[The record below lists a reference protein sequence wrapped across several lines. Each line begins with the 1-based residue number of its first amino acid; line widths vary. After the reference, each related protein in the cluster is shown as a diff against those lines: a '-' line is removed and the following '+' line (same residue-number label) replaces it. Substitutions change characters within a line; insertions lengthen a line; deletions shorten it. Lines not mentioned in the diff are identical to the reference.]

1 MGMARHD
8 AYALLLQGTNVLDFI
23 NGLSTN
29 LVTGSCTTAF
39 TNRAAQIID
48 VCEVVPVGSNVALIG
63 YLPHKDG
70 LLSHLSERILGQ
82 PISIND
88 ISALNDVF
96 IGTGDSAPPEG
107 ATVHQSYF
115 GTMYIVPARVKWA
128 ETWSQSEWKEH
139 RIANEIPFYGHE
151 ISTTVHPLGCALGDL
166 VHPQKGCY
174 VGQEVLVRMRSRGK
188 LGHRL
193 VRRINPVTKATTV
206 GRNESL
212 VLERIQ

>member
-82 PISIND
+82 PISI
-88 ISALNDVF
+88 
-96 IGTGDSAPPEG
+96 
-107 ATVHQSYF
+107 
-115 GTMYIVPARVKWA
+115 
-128 ETWSQSEWKEH
+128 
-139 RIANEIPFYGHE
+139 
-151 ISTTVHPLGCALGDL
+151 
-166 VHPQKGCY
+166 
-174 VGQEVLVRMRSRGK
+174 
-188 LGHRL
+188 
-193 VRRINPVTKATTV
+193 
-206 GRNESL
+206 SL
-212 VLERIQ
+212 SLIHI

>member
-8 AYALLLQGTNVLDFI
+8 AYTLLIQGSAVLEFI

-29 LVTGSCTTAF
+29 LVTGPCTTAF

-48 VCEVVPVGSNVALIG
+48 VCEVVPVGENVALVG
-63 YLPHKDG
+63 YRPHKQA
-70 LLSHLSERILGQ
+70 LVEHLSERILGQ
-82 PISIND
+82 PVSIND

-96 IGTGDSAPPEG
+96 IGTGEPEPPAG
-107 ATVHQSYF
+107 ATVHTSYF
-115 GTMYIVPARVKWA
+115 GTMYIVPARLEWN
-128 ETWSQSEWKEH
+128 ETWSQEQWNEH

-151 ISTTVHPLGCALGDL
+151 IRTTVHPLGCALGDL

-193 VRRINPVTKATTV
+193 IRRSNPVEKATTV
-206 GRNESL
+206 GAEESL
-212 VLERIQ
+212 LLERIQ

>member
-1 MGMARHD
+1 MGMAGTMPTPSFF
-8 AYALLLQGTNVLDFI
+8 QGTNVLDFI

-29 LVTGSCTTAF
+29 LMTDSYTTAF

-82 PISIND
+82 PISISD

-107 ATVHQSYF
+107 TTVHQSYF

-166 VHPQKGCY
+166 VHRRSAMWAK
-174 VGQEVLVRMRSRGK
+174 VLVRMRSRGK